1 MSKFLAF
8 VYRVINL
15 INKSIAGLLKERIR
29 LHGYYGNYVSPYYQD
44 VPLEIILSHLFEAN
58 VGGFLFPFSN
68 PRHQHELKLFKT
80 YKLKPEQ
87 YLNFGPIV
95 TLSAFVEHPEVIAD
109 RLELAANFI
118 GDFRRIMAGTDCGF
132 DTSAVMVGFHQILC
146 GSS

>member
-1 MSKFLAF
+1 MSEFLAF
-8 VYRVINL
+8 VDRVINL
-15 INKSIAGLLKERIR
+15 INKSIAGLPKERIR
-29 LHGYYGNYVSPYYQD
+29 LHVYYGNYVSPHDQD
-44 VPLEIILSHLFEAN
+44 VPLAIILSHLFDPN
-58 VGGFLFPFSN
+58 VGGFLFPFPN

-87 YLNFGPIV
+87 NLNFGSIV
-95 TLSAFVEHPEVIAD
+95 TLSTFVEHSEVIAD

-132 DTSAVMVGFHQILC
+132 DTSAGMVGFHQILC